1 MTNQGNSYNLV
12 HIVGG
17 GEHKTPLV
25 ASQVFDRAQ
34 VQATTDGPDK
44 PLSVSVWVIV
54 PMRVSFEKESNAI
67 IESLKKRC
75 PDIHIEVIAGIN
87 RFNDWPGRGKMIRL
101 RNALKGRTVFHCRG
115 EMFFDWPYHI
125 KKRHP
130 EDAIVLDV
138 RGFFPLERFI
148 NDHHIVEVSDM
159 TAAQKEL
166 YTKDLKRLQ
175 WAVDHSEMVTTV
187 SEPLRQY
194 LVQQVKAGNDTVV
207 VPCCVKN
214 TVQDKRR
221 EKIRQ
226 LLNIEDRIAILY
238 LGGVH
243 KNQYLEELGIPF
255 IQSALSLS
263 NKYAGVF
270 ITQNKDKMMQL
281 ITKSSLDME
290 RIRVISVPQ
299 NDVADYLTGMDL
311 GLLLRAPS
319 KQNNFSQ
326 PVKFGEYL
334 SAGIP
339 VVLEEGTG
347 DIGALM
353 ARYGIGCVV
362 KLTGKQKQIDFD
374 NEVRKAL
381 DWLKDNAGQARTNT
395 RKFVDEFYTWQ
406 ANVPKERSMYMR
418 ALNKAGKDLKKE
430 K

>member
-1 MTNQGNSYNLV
+1 MSAVNPYHLV

-34 VQATTDGPDK
+34 VQAVTGGQDK
-44 PLSVSVWVIV
+44 PLSVSVWIIV
-54 PMRVSFEKESNAI
+54 PMRVAYDKESNAI
-67 IESLKKRC
+67 ISSLKLRC
-75 PDIHIEVIAGIN
+75 PDIHIEIIAGIN
-87 RFNDWPGRGKMIRL
+87 RFNDWPGRGKLHRL
-101 RNALKGRTVFHCRG
+101 RNALKGRVVFHCRG
-115 EMFFDWPYHI
+115 EMFFDWPYAV
-125 KKRHP
+125 KKKHP

-159 TAAQKEL
+159 TPPQKDM

-175 WAVDHSEMVTTV
+175 YAVDHSECVATV

-194 LVQQVKAGNDTVV
+194 LIQQVKAGQDTTVI
-207 VPCCVKN
+207 PCCVKN
-214 TVQDKRR
+214 TVPDNRR
-221 EKIRQ
+221 DKIRQ
-226 LLNIEDRIAILY
+226 LLNIGDRTAILY

-255 IQSALSLS
+255 IQSALSIS

-281 ITKSSLDME
+281 LTKFSLDMD
-290 RIRVISVPQ
+290 RVRVISVPQ
-299 NDVADYLTGMDL
+299 NEVADYLTGMDI

-334 SAGIP
+334 AAGVP

-347 DIGALM
+347 DIATLLNK
-353 ARYGIGCVV
+353 YGIGCVV
-362 KLTGKQKQIDFD
+362 KLSDKQKQTDFD

-381 DWLKDNAGQARTNT
+381 EWLRENSNTVRHNT
-395 RKFVDEFYTWQ
+395 RSFVDECYTWE
-406 ANVPKERSMYMR
+406 ANVPAERMMYAR
-418 ALNKAGKDLKKE
+418 ALQKAGK
-430 K
+430 

>member
-1 MTNQGNSYNLV
+1 MSDNNHSYHLV

-34 VQATTDGPDK
+34 VQATTPGDSK
-44 PLSVSVWVIV
+44 PLSVSVWIIV
-54 PMRVSFEKESNAI
+54 PMRVSFEKESNEI
-67 IESLKKRC
+67 ISSLKKRC

-87 RFNDWPGRGKMIRL
+87 RFNDWPGRGKVQRL
-101 RNALKGRTVFHCRG
+101 RNALKGRVVFHCRG
-115 EMFFDWPYHI
+115 EMFFEWPYMI
-125 KKRHP
+125 KKKHP
-130 EDAIVLDV
+130 QDAVILDV

-148 NDHHIVEVSDM
+148 NDHHIREVSDM
-159 TAAQKEL
+159 TSAQKDM
-166 YTKDLKRLQ
+166 YMKDLKRLQ
-175 WAVDHSEMVTTV
+175 FAVGHSEMVTTV

-194 LVQQVKAGNDTVV
+194 LIQAVNAGNDTTV

-214 TVQDKRR
+214 TVSDTRR
-221 EKIRQ
+221 DKIRQ
-226 LLNIEDRIAILY
+226 QLNIGDRTAILY

-255 IQSALSLS
+255 IQSALSQS

-281 ITKSSLDME
+281 ITKFSLDME
-290 RIRVISVPQ
+290 RVRVISVPQ
-299 NDVADYLTGMDL
+299 AEVADYLTGMDI

-334 SAGIP
+334 AAGIP

-347 DIGALM
+347 DIAALLNKHK
-353 ARYGIGCVV
+353 IGCVV
-362 KLTGKQKQIDFD
+362 QLSDKQKQSDFD
-374 NEVRKAL
+374 NEVKKAL
-381 DWLKDNAGQARTNT
+381 EWLSANAADVRNNT
-395 RKFVDEFYTWQ
+395 RNFVENCYTWK
-406 ANVPKERSMYMR
+406 ANVPVERKMFEA
-418 ALNKAGKDLKKE
+418 ALRKSDNKK
-430 K
+430 

>member
-1 MTNQGNSYNLV
+1 LTENKQSYHLV

-34 VQATTDGPDK
+34 VQATTDGPGR

-54 PMRVSFEKESNAI
+54 PMRVAFEKESNAI
-67 IESLKKRC
+67 ISSLRKRC
-75 PDIHIEVIAGIN
+75 PDIKIEVIAGIN
-87 RFNDWPGRGKMIRL
+87 RFNNWPGNGKINRL
-101 RNALKGRTVFHCRG
+101 RNALNGKTVFHARG
-115 EMFFDWPYHI
+115 EMFINWSLMI
-125 KKRHP
+125 KKKHP
-130 EDAIVLDV
+130 QDAIVLDI
-138 RGFFPLERFI
+138 RGFYPLERFI

-159 TAAQKEL
+159 TDAQKQM
-166 YTKDLKRLQ
+166 YFKDLQRLQ
-175 WAVDHSEMVTTV
+175 YAVDHADALTTV
-187 SEPLRQY
+187 SEPLRDY
-194 LVQQVKAGNDTVV
+194 LIQQVKAGPETAVI
-207 VPCCVKN
+207 PCCVKN
-214 TVQDKRR
+214 TVPDNRR
-221 EKIRQ
+221 EKVRQ
-226 LLNIEDRIAILY
+226 ILNIADKTAILY

-263 NKYAGVF
+263 DKYAGVF

-281 ITKSSLDME
+281 ITKSRLDMD

-299 NDVADYLTGMDL
+299 NEVADYLTGMDI

-347 DIGALM
+347 NIGAMLNK
-353 ARYGIGCVV
+353 YQIGYVV
-362 KLTGKQKQIDFD
+362 KLTDKSRQSDFD
-374 NEVRKAL
+374 AEVKKAL
-381 DWLKDNAGQARTNT
+381 DWYQEHKNEVRTNT
-395 RKFVDEFYTWQ
+395 KNFVDDCYTWK
-406 ANVPKERSMYMR
+406 ANVQNERNIYIQ
-418 ALNKAGKDLKKE
+418 ALQKVMKNKLPE
-430 K
+430 